1 MAHAQEPD
9 PEEFLAAVATTRVV
23 MGPHVGVQA
32 PPNLSDPEQQLRLLD
47 AGISDW
53 GGVSPLTPD
62 HVNPERPWPAIDAL
76 AATTAARGKSLRERL
91 TIYPRFA
98 LDPDHFLAG
107 KMRIPVEALLDGSGL
122 AREGVA
128 PQPAAWQDP
137 DVTWKPRVID
147 LTFAKGPDAGLR
159 ADAEAVY
166 GEFSSE
172 DAVTAEWVART
183 VVPMRLDAE
192 IRQALRKAERHRP
205 ISDAEALALFQAEG
219 ADLDALR
226 AIAARGSGR

>member
-1 MAHAQEPD
+1 
-9 PEEFLAAVATTRVV
+9 

-62 HVNPERPWPAIDAL
+62 HVNPERPWPAIEAL

-107 KMRIPVEALLDGSGL
+107 KMRLPVEALLDGTAWR
-122 AREGVA
+122 AR
-128 PQPAAWQDP
+128 AWPRDP
-137 DVTWKPRVID
+137 LP
-147 LTFAKGPDAGLR
+147 G
-159 ADAEAVY
+159 
-166 GEFSSE
+166 
-172 DAVTAEWVART
+172 RT
-183 VVPMRLDAE
+183 PT
-192 IRQALRKAERHRP
+192 
-205 ISDAEALALFQAEG
+205 S
-219 ADLDALR
+219 
-226 AIAARGSGR
+226 RGSRG